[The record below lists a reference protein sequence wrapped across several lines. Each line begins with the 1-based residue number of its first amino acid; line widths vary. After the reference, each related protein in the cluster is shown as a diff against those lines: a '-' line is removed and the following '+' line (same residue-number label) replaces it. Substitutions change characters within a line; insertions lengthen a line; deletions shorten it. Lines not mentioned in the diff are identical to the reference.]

1 MSNPAVLQQNPKIP
15 EGFMQDAKGALW
27 PTESVREIDITRDE
41 LVREIVERAK
51 LQQKHLVKFKAGVFG
66 DIEAFIQLSGEKY
79 GVKMGG
85 TKGNVSLLSFDGRF
99 KVQRAV
105 SESLVFDERL
115 QVAKE
120 LIDECIHVWSQGSR
134 SEIRALINDAFQVD
148 KEGRVNSARILSLRR
163 LDIKDEQ
170 WNKAMQA
177 IGESIQVSG
186 SKTYFRV
193 YERIGSTDQYE
204 AISLDIAGV

>member
-1 MSNPAVLQQNPKIP
+1 MSITETKPIP
-15 EGFMQDAKGALW
+15 EGYMQDAKGALW
-27 PTESVREIDITRDE
+27 PKDTVREIDLVRDE
-41 LVREIVERAK
+41 LVREIVGKAK
-51 LQQKHLVKFKAGVFG
+51 AQSEALAQFKAGVFG

-85 TKGNVSLLSFDGRF
+85 IKGNVSLLSFDGRF

-105 SESLVFDERL
+105 AESLTFDERL

-120 LIDECIHVWSQGSR
+120 LIDQCIHEWSQGSR

-163 LDIKDEQ
+163 LDIKDEK
-170 WNKAMQA
+170 WNRAMLA
-177 IGESIQVSG
+177 IGESIQVAG

-193 YERIGSTDQYE
+193 YERVGDTDQYRP
-204 AISLDIAGV
+204 ISLDIAAV

>member
-1 MSNPAVLQQNPKIP
+1 MSITETKPIP
-15 EGFMQDAKGALW
+15 EGYMQDAKGALW
-27 PTESVREIDITRDE
+27 PKDTMREIDLLRDE
-41 LVREIVERAK
+41 LVREIVSRAK
-51 LQQKHLVKFKAGVFG
+51 AQSEALAQFKAGVFG
-66 DIEAFIQLSGEKY
+66 DIESFIQLSGEKY

-85 TKGNVSLLSFDGRF
+85 IKGNVSLLSFDGRY

-105 SESLVFDERL
+105 AESLAFDERL

-120 LIDECIHVWSQGSR
+120 LIDQCIHEWSQGSR

-163 LDIKDEQ
+163 LDIKDEK
-170 WNKAMQA
+170 WNRAMLA
-177 IGESIQVSG
+177 IGESIQVAG

-193 YERIGSTDQYE
+193 YERVGDTDQYRP
-204 AISLDIAGV
+204 ISLDIAAV

>member
-1 MSNPAVLQQNPKIP
+1 MNPTQVIP
-15 EGFMQDAKGALW
+15 AGFMQDARGALW
-27 PTESVREIDITRDE
+27 PKDSIREIDIVRDE
-41 LVREIVERAK
+41 LVREIVAK
-51 LQQKHLVKFKAGVFG
+51 AKSQSAVLTQFKAAVFG
-66 DIEAFIQLSGEKY
+66 DIEAFLQLSGEKY
-79 GVKMGG
+79 GVVMGG
-85 TKGNVSLLSFDGRF
+85 KKGNVSLLSFDGRF

-105 SESLVFDERL
+105 SESLMFDERL

-120 LIDECIHVWSQGSR
+120 LIDQCIHVWSQGSR

-170 WNKAMQA
+170 WLKAMQA
-177 IGESIQVSG
+177 IGESIQVAG

-193 YERIGSTDQYE
+193 YERVGDTEQYRP
-204 AISLDIAGV
+204 ISLDVAGV

>member
-1 MSNPAVLQQNPKIP
+1 
-15 EGFMQDAKGALW
+15 MQDAKGALW
-27 PTESVREIDITRDE
+27 PKDTVREIDLLRDD
-41 LVREIVERAK
+41 LVREIVSKAK
-51 LQQKHLVKFKAGVFG
+51 VQSDALAQFKAGVFG
-66 DIEAFIQLSGEKY
+66 DIETFIQLSGEKY

-85 TKGNVSLLSFDGRF
+85 IKGNVSLLSFDGRY

-105 SESLVFDERL
+105 AESLAFDERL

-120 LIDECIHVWSQGSR
+120 LIDQCIHEWSQGSR

-163 LDIKDEQ
+163 LDITDEK
-170 WNKAMQA
+170 WNKAMLA
-177 IGESIQVSG
+177 IGESIQVAG

-193 YERIGSTDQYE
+193 YERVGDTDQYRP
-204 AISLDIAGV
+204 ISLDIAAV

>member
-1 MSNPAVLQQNPKIP
+1 MSTTETKPIP
-15 EGFMQDAKGALW
+15 EGYMQDSKGALW
-27 PTESVREIDITRDE
+27 PKDTMREIDLLRDD
-41 LVREIVERAK
+41 LVREIVSRAK
-51 LQQKHLVKFKAGVFG
+51 AQSEALAQFKAGVFG
-66 DIEAFIQLSGEKY
+66 DIESFIQLSGEKY

-85 TKGNVSLLSFDGRF
+85 IKGNVSLLSFDGRY

-105 SESLVFDERL
+105 AESLAFDERL

-120 LIDECIHVWSQGSR
+120 LIDQCIHEWSQGSR

-163 LDIKDEQ
+163 LDITDEK
-170 WNKAMQA
+170 WNKAMLA
-177 IGESIQVSG
+177 IGESIQVAG

-193 YERIGSTDQYE
+193 YERVGDTDQYCP
-204 AISLDIAGV
+204 ISLDIAAV

>member
-1 MSNPAVLQQNPKIP
+1 MNPTQPIP
-15 EGFMQDAKGALW
+15 TGFMQDARGSLV
-27 PTESVREIDITRDE
+27 PIDRIREIDIVRDE
-41 LVREIVERAK
+41 LVREIVAK
-51 LQQKHLVKFKAGVFG
+51 AKSQSAELTQFKAAVFG
-66 DIEAFIQLSGEKY
+66 DIEAFLQLSGEKY
-79 GVKMGG
+79 GVTMGG
-85 TKGNVSLLSFDGRF
+85 KKGNVSLLSFDGRF

-120 LIDECIHVWSQGSR
+120 LIDQCIHDWSQGAR

-148 KEGRVNSARILSLRR
+148 KEGRVNAARILSLRR

-177 IGESIQVSG
+177 IGESMQVSG

-193 YERIGSTDQYE
+193 YERVGDTAQYRP
-204 AISLDIAGV
+204 ISLDVAGV